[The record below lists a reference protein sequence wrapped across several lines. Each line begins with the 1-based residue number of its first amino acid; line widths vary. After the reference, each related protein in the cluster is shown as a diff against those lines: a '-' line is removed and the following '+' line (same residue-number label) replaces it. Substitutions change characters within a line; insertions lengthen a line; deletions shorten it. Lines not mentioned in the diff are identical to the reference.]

1 MTERL
6 VLYDS
11 YFGNTAKVAKA
22 IGEAIGAV
30 TKKVDDVQPA
40 DFEGLQIFIIGSPT
54 RAFRPTQKV
63 QILLQEQKGKLAGVR
78 GSVFDTRIPIDKTN
92 SGFLKFMIRLFGYA
106 DSKMAKAYQ
115 KTGATLALEPTGFA
129 VVDSEGPLADGEL
142 ERAVAWAEAILP
154 KA

>member
-1 MTERL
+1 MAERL

-22 IGEAIGAV
+22 IGEAIGAIV
-30 TKKVDDVQPA
+30 KKVDDVQPT

-106 DSKMAKAYQ
+106 DAKMSKAYQ
-115 KTGATLALEPTGFA
+115 KTGAALALEPAGFA
-129 VVDSEGPLADGEL
+129 VLDSEGPLAEGEL
-142 ERAVAWAEAILP
+142 ERAVTWAEAILP